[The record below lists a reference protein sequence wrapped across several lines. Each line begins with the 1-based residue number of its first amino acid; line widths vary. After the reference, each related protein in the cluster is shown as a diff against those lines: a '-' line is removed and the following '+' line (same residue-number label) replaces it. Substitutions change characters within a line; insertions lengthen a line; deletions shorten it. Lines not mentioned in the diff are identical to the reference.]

1 MRSAKWQYMKIKVA
15 TLFPEMF
22 DCMHVGII
30 GKAIEKGLLD
40 LECVNVRDYSKDKH
54 RKTDDYPFGG
64 GAGMVMTVQPL
75 HDCVNAVDPQREY
88 KRIYLSPRGETLS
101 QKKVVELSREEKLL
115 FVCGS
120 YEGVDERFIELD
132 VDEEL
137 SIGDYVLT
145 GGELPCM
152 VAINALARYVDG
164 VLGSEQSVEEES
176 FSAGLLEYPQ
186 YTRPAVFEGLAVP
199 EILLSGDHAK
209 VNEWRKQRQIEIT
222 KERRPDLYEKIRPVL
237 EAEEAGRRKKRKK
250 GGKTNE

>member
-1 MRSAKWQYMKIKVA
+1 MRSAKWRYMKIKVA

-115 FVCGS
+115 FICGS

>member
-1 MRSAKWQYMKIKVA
+1 MKIKVA

-30 GKAIEKGLLD
+30 GKAIEKGLLE
-40 LECVNVRDYSKDKH
+40 LNCVNVRDYSEDKH

-75 HDCVNAVDPQREY
+75 HDCVNSADPAREY
-88 KRIYLSPRGETLS
+88 KRIYLSPRGKTLD
-101 QKKVVELSREEKLL
+101 QKKVVELSKEDKLF

-132 VDEEL
+132 IDEEI

-152 VAINALARYVDG
+152 VVVNALARYVDG

-176 FSAGLLEYPQ
+176 FSEGLLEYPQ
-186 YTRPAVFEGLAVP
+186 YTRPAVFEGLGVP
-199 EILLSGDHAK
+199 EVLLSGNHAK
-209 VNEWRKQRQIEIT
+209 VKEWRKQRQIEIT
-222 KERRPDLYEKIRPVL
+222 RERRPDLYEKIRPVL
-237 EAEEAGRRKKRKK
+237 EQEAETKKSKRKK
-250 GGKTNE
+250 GGKKND

>member
-1 MRSAKWQYMKIKVA
+1 MKIKVA

-222 KERRPDLYEKIRPVL
+222 KERRPDLYEKRRPVL

>member
-1 MRSAKWQYMKIKVA
+1 MKIKVA

-30 GKAIEKGLLD
+30 GKAIEKGLIELQA
-40 LECVNVRDYSKDKH
+40 VNIRDYSKDKH
-54 RKTDDYPFGG
+54 AKTDDYPFGG

-75 HDCVNAVDPQREY
+75 HDCVNAMDPSHEY
-88 KRIYLSPRGETLS
+88 RRIYMSPRGGTLC
-101 QKKVVELSREEKLL
+101 QKKVVELSALDKIL
-115 FVCGS
+115 FICGS
-120 YEGVDERFIELD
+120 YEGVDERFIQLD

-152 VAINALARYVDG
+152 VTVNAVARYVDG

-186 YTRPAVFEGLAVP
+186 YTRPAVFEGLEVP
-199 EILLSGDHAK
+199 EVLLSGNHANVDK
-209 VNEWRKQRQIEIT
+209 WRKQRQIEIT
-222 KERRPDLYEKIRPVL
+222 RERRPDLYEQIRPLL
-237 EAEEAGRRKKRKK
+237 EQEEEKKRKK
-250 GGKTNE
+250 KGRKKND

>member
-1 MRSAKWQYMKIKVA
+1 MKIKVL

-22 DCMHVGII
+22 DCMRVGII
-30 GKAIEKGLLD
+30 GKALEKGLLE
-40 LECVNVRDYSKDKH
+40 LECVNIRDYSADKH

-75 HDCVNAVDPQREY
+75 HDCVNAADPDRSFR
-88 KRIYLSPRGETLS
+88 RIYMSPRGETLS
-101 QKKVVELSREEKLL
+101 QRKVVELSKEDRLL

-152 VAINALARYVDG
+152 VTVNALARYVEG

-186 YTRPAVFEGLAVP
+186 YTRPAVFEGLGVP
-199 EILLSGDHAK
+199 EVLLSGDHAK
-209 VNEWRKQRQIEIT
+209 VAEWRKSRQIEIT
-222 KERRPDLYEKIRPVL
+222 KERRPDMYEKVRPL
-237 EAEEAGRRKKRKK
+237 IEAEEAAKKKKRKR
-250 GGKTNE
+250 GKKND

>member
-1 MRSAKWQYMKIKVA
+1 MKIKVA

>member
-1 MRSAKWQYMKIKVA
+1 MKIKVA

-30 GKAIEKGLLD
+30 GKAIEKGLLELD
-40 LECVNVRDYSKDKH
+40 CVNIRDYSKDKH

-101 QKKVVELSREEKLL
+101 QKKVVELSREERLL
-115 FVCGS
+115 FICGS

-152 VAINALARYVDG
+152 VAVNALARYVDG

-222 KERRPDLYEKIRPVL
+222 KERRPDLYEKILPAL

>member
-1 MRSAKWQYMKIKVA
+1 MKIKVA

-152 VAINALARYVDG
+152 VTINALARYVDG